1 MSRKK
6 LYYFILSGLNESLAF
21 SELKALLDTY
31 NVKNYRSYLHSKL
44 ALIESN
50 ELSLEIVKKIVIRS
64 GMIKEGGYALKIV
77 DNMKLEDLMD
87 TVENLTNSF
96 KWINYWIKIIN
107 VKGLSSSTQL
117 EKIRDHIRSIDPRMM
132 PRSNNVISMISIE
145 GFYIVGL
152 RLATIP
158 TREFYERRPSIRPF
172 FRSIALPVYLSRLLI
187 NLSRVKEGMTFL
199 DPFCGTGSILIE
211 AALMGLRTI
220 GLDLNWEMARGS
232 IKNLRSYELKIP
244 FTVAGDALNL
254 PLPDSSV
261 DAIATDPPYG
271 RAASTYGEK
280 VKEVYNGFLREAYR
294 VLRDKR
300 YLVFMA
306 PSWLAKHVEKL
317 LCRYGFILCRKHH
330 MYVHGGLTR
339 IIYVV
344 YKA

>member
-1 MSRKK
+1 MSKEK
-6 LYYFILSGLNESLAF
+6 LYYFILSGLNEPLAF

-31 NVKNYRSYLHSKL
+31 NIENYRSYLHSKL
-44 ALIESN
+44 VLIESN
-50 ELSLEIVKKIVIRS
+50 ELSSDIVKKIVYRS
-64 GMIKEGGYALKIV
+64 GMIKEGGYALKI
-77 DNMKLEDLMD
+77 MD
-87 TVENLTNSF
+87 SIKPEILLDIVENLTNSF
-96 KWINYWIKIIN
+96 KWIDYWIKIIN
-107 VKGLSSSTQL
+107 IKGLSLSTEL
-117 EKIRDHIRSIDPRMM
+117 ERIRDYIRSVDPRMM
-132 PRSNNVISMISIE
+132 PRSNNIINVISVE
-145 GFYIVGL
+145 GFYIIGL

-158 TREFYERRPSIRPF
+158 TKEFYERRPSIRPF
-172 FRSIALPVYLSRLLI
+172 FRSIALPVYLSRSLV

-211 AALMGLRTI
+211 AALIGLRTI

-232 IKNLRSYELKIP
+232 VSNLRSYGLKIP
-244 FTVAGDALNL
+244 FTIVGNALNL
-254 PLPDSSV
+254 PLPEGSI

-294 VLRDKR
+294 VLRNRR

-306 PSWLAKHVEKL
+306 PSWLARYVERL
-317 LCRYGFILCRKHH
+317 LCRYGFILCRKHYI
-330 MYVHGGLTR
+330 YVHGGLTR